1 MSSTS
6 HKAAALGSQLQLTVD
21 AHRETIRNTA
31 IESSHSLHTTI
42 SEQNNSQNSGSDI
55 LVRDGSF
62 FRAHHDKHTLETQG
76 FRQAKAGRADS
87 AGRCHNCLGECH
99 LEINGRSSKQ
109 SKTAVTKRQM
119 MPMQEGLL
127 RGIHLSDTDDIKFSW
142 GRDGYNKGLD
152 ADIVEYDLDMSSFLD
167 EVDIS
172 TLPLDRFLGSRG
184 PWTPMDFDLS
194 RVENSRRHV
203 LDKQKK

>member
-1 MSSTS
+1 MPSTS
-6 HKAAALGSQLQLTVD
+6 HKAAALGSLLQFTVD
-21 AHRETIRNTA
+21 AHSETIRNTTTK
-31 IESSHSLHTTI
+31 SSHSLHITI
-42 SEQNNSQNSGSDI
+42 SEQNNSQNPESDI
-55 LVRDGSF
+55 LVGDGSF
-62 FRAHHDKHTLETQG
+62 FRVHHDKHTLETQG

-87 AGRCHNCLGECH
+87 AGRYHNCLGEYH
-99 LEINGRSSKQ
+99 LEIDGRSRKR
-109 SKTAVTKRQM
+109 SKTAATKRQM
-119 MPMQEGLL
+119 MPTQEELL
-127 RGIHLSDTDDIKFSW
+127 RGIHLSDTDDIQFSR

-194 RVENSRRHV
+194 HVENSRLYV

>member
-1 MSSTS
+1 
-6 HKAAALGSQLQLTVD
+6 
-21 AHRETIRNTA
+21 
-31 IESSHSLHTTI
+31 
-42 SEQNNSQNSGSDI
+42 
-55 LVRDGSF
+55 
-62 FRAHHDKHTLETQG
+62 
-76 FRQAKAGRADS
+76 
-87 AGRCHNCLGECH
+87 
-99 LEINGRSSKQ
+99 
-109 SKTAVTKRQM
+109 
-119 MPMQEGLL
+119 MPMQEELL
-127 RGIHLSDTDDIKFSW
+127 RGIHLSDTDDIQFSR

-194 RVENSRRHV
+194 RVENPRRYV

>member
-6 HKAAALGSQLQLTVD
+6 HKTASLGSQL
-21 AHRETIRNTA
+21 RNTT
-31 IESSHSLHTTI
+31 IESPYSLHITI
-42 SEQNNSQNSGSDI
+42 SEQNNSQNPKSDI
-55 LVRDGSF
+55 LVEDGS

-76 FRQAKAGRADS
+76 FKQAKAGRADR
-87 AGRCHNCLGECH
+87 AGGYQYCLGEYN

-109 SKTAVTKRQM
+109 SKIAVTKRQM
-119 MPMQEGLL
+119 ILTQEELL
-127 RGIHLSDTDDIKFSW
+127 QGIHLSDTDDIQFPR
-142 GRDGYNKGLD
+142 GRDGYNKSLD
-152 ADIVEYDLDMSSFLD
+152 GDIVEYDLDISSFLD

-184 PWTPMDFDLS
+184 PWSPLDFDLS
-194 RVENSRRHV
+194 HVENSRHYV